1 MSEDFK
7 YLGNNPGTQNV
18 PFLDNVNV
26 QKTVTNFNYSLWGA
40 STKIYLKHVPASWSS
55 DYQNVVQFESKSARD
70 TYFKTNPPITLETE
84 FRIGHDGI
92 IRLPIPYDNLIN
104 YNYLL
109 AEYPDAPVPGYQSN
123 IARKQYFYFIKD
135 CKYISPNTT
144 EVVLDLD
151 IWTSYLD
158 EIEIAN
164 MQLERGHYPMTLSDV
179 DSYLA
184 NPLLNRIGLDT
195 MDVSFGDLCKISTD
209 HQYNLYGDVF
219 YLVAT
224 TSNPTSFTKNT
235 TTYNGSPGS
244 NKWNKGL
251 YYFSVAEANWTT
263 WVTNTANNTPAFFQ
277 TIKGILV
284 MPVTLFA
291 AGAPSFTFNGVT
303 CYAGIDSVF
312 SIDYTFTKADFGYD
326 NKYQWLTKL
335 YTSPYAIVE
344 LLDFNGNKQQIPY
357 EDLYVGKFA
366 MQLFFNIAIANPTAR
381 AVVLNIGGNGNSGEF
396 NQIGIDIPVPSMS
409 VNLSPNKKYMFET
422 EYPRAQETAAINNSY
437 NNAVTSAQTGKTI
450 GDANANLSSNI
461 TKRLNDQ
468 SKDFS
473 EKNVA
478 NSEDLLDINIAYNKQ
493 MSDANARIQEQS
505 LFLQANS
512 QQGAAL
518 MGTSSTIAANAAG
531 VVSSGAATMMQ
542 GAGIAGSVNAA
553 SAAGAGLGE
562 AVAPVGAM
570 ACIPQVAVGAAVLG
584 VANSIGQM
592 AYKESSAEA
601 GWSIYSAI
609 VKKNVEEYYFH
620 NNAYINGTNGGSYS
634 VHTADIGGLFVP
646 ELPDIDAEVTI
657 PASNGIVNTNAQNVL
672 DKTNENINYQI
683 TNSYSTA
690 ESNRGDTLSRALTNN
705 SLNYNTT
712 VGIAANNKDIAL
724 AGIQNAINQS
734 YLNDNATY
742 GSPGDHSKWTNGLMA
757 LHYHIK
763 TQSDDAIR
771 LAGDYFLRYGYAY
784 NGNCDFSTFNI
795 MKYYTFWKCQEV
807 WLSSDKVNGNVI
819 DRFKS
824 ILERGVT
831 VWSNPA
837 DMGNV
842 SIYDNTI

>member
-55 DYQNVVQFESKSARD
+55 DYQNVVQFESKSDRD
-70 TYFKTNPPITLETE
+70 AYFKTNPPITLETE

-92 IRLPIPYDNLIN
+92 IRLPIPYDNLID
-104 YNYLL
+104 YNYLV

-144 EVVLDLD
+144 QVVLELD
-151 IWTSYLD
+151 IWTTYLD

-164 MQLERGHYPMTLSDV
+164 MQLERGHYPMTLTDV

-195 MDVSFGDLCKISTD
+195 IDVNFGDLCKISID

-224 TSNPTSFTKNT
+224 TSDPTTFTKNT
-235 TTYNGSPGS
+235 TTYNGSSGS
-244 NKWNKGL
+244 NKWHKGL
-251 YYFSVAEANWTT
+251 YYFSVSEADWTT

-284 MPVTLFA
+284 MPATLFA

-303 CYAGIDSVF
+303 CYVGIDSVF
-312 SIDYTFTKADFGYD
+312 NIDYTFTKEDFGYD
-326 NKYQWLTKL
+326 SKYQWLTKL
-335 YTSPYAIVE
+335 YTSPYAVVE

-381 AVVLNIGGNGNSGEF
+381 AVVLNIGGSGNSGEF
-396 NQIGIDIPVPSMS
+396 NQIGVDIPIPSMS
-409 VNLSPNKKYMFET
+409 VNLNPNKKYMFET
-422 EYPRAQETAAINNSY
+422 EYSRIQQQNDINTSFNIAK
-437 NNAVTSAQTGKTI
+437 NNADVTSAV
-450 GDANANLSSNI
+450 
-461 TKRLNDQ
+461 TKRGNDQ
-468 SKDFS
+468 SKDFG
-473 EKNVA
+473 NR
-478 NSEDLLDINIAYNKQ
+478 DLAASASITKLSSWETFENTQLQSNF
-493 MSDANARIQEQS
+493 MMENASIQEVVDRINKE
-505 LFLQANS
+505 LAVF
-512 QQGAAL
+512 GAA
-518 MGTSSTIAANAAG
+518 M
-531 VVSSGAATMMQ
+531 GAAAPIA
-542 GAGIAGSVNAA
+542 GAGLS
-553 SAAGAGLGE
+553 SLAAGAGAGLMNPMMIAASLVTAIPGGVLSAFSAPEIYKATWNSGENLG
-562 AVAPVGAM
+562 
-570 ACIPQVAVGAAVLG
+570 
-584 VANSIGQM
+584 
-592 AYKESSAEA
+592 
-601 GWSIYSAI
+601 
-609 VKKNVEEYYFH
+609 
-620 NNAYINGTNGGSYS
+620 
-634 VHTADIGGLFVP
+634 D
-646 ELPDIDAEVTI
+646 
-657 PASNGIVNTNAQNVL
+657 
-672 DKTNENINYQI
+672 NYV
-683 TNSYSTA
+683 YSTA
-690 ESNRGDTLSRALTNN
+690 YPLENVTHMDGTNAKKTHISNKLMWDLWL
-705 SLNYNTT
+705 LNYRNSWNQNATNPPSIDDT
-712 VGIAANNKDIAL
+712 FSDDSRFGINYRNKESQNNDSYTRAETDRVAIYNNAITNANLSKSNSEAA
-724 AGIQNAINQS
+724 IQNAINQS

-742 GSPGDHSKWTNGLMA
+742 GTPGDHSKWANGLMA

-784 NGNCDFSTFNI
+784 NGNCEFTTFNI
-795 MKYYTFWKCQEV
+795 MRYYTFWKCKEV
-807 WLSSDKVNGNVI
+807 WLSSDKVNSNII

-831 VWSNPA
+831 VWRNPA

>member
-40 STKIYLKHVPASWSS
+40 STKLYLKHVPASWSS

-92 IRLPIPYDNLIN
+92 IRLPIPYDNLID
-104 YNYLL
+104 YNYLV

-164 MQLERGHYPMTLSDV
+164 MQLERGHYPMTLSNV

-209 HQYNLYGDVF
+209 HQFNLYGDVF

-224 TSNPTSFTKNT
+224 TSDPTSFTKNT
-235 TTYNGSPGS
+235 TTYNGSSGS
-244 NKWNKGL
+244 NKWHKGL
-251 YYFSVAEANWTT
+251 YYFSVSEANWTT

-312 SIDYTFTKADFGYD
+312 NIDYTFTKADFGYD

-366 MQLFFNIAIANPTAR
+366 MQLFFNIALANPTAR

-409 VNLSPNKKYMFET
+409 VNLNPNKKYMFET

-450 GDANANLSSNI
+450 GDANANLSSVI
-461 TKRLNDQ
+461 SKRANDQ
-468 SKDFS
+468 AKDFTTHDLDTGAT
-473 EKNVA
+473 VLA
-478 NSEDLLDINIAYNKQ
+478 NNIDQNKR
-493 MSDANARIQEQS
+493 MSFANM
-505 LFLQANS
+505 LT
-512 QQGAAL
+512 QQYSAWNNLNNENTSFAAKGA
-518 MGTSSTIAANAAG
+518 GTIAAMTNTVAMGALGASAGNPMAVPAIASG
-531 VVSSGAATMMQ
+531 VVNQ
-542 GAGIAGSVNAA
+542 
-553 SAAGAGLGE
+553 
-562 AVAPVGAM
+562 
-570 ACIPQVAVGAAVLG
+570 
-584 VANSIGQM
+584 
-592 AYKESSAEA
+592 
-601 GWSIYSAI
+601 
-609 VKKNVEEYYFH
+609 
-620 NNAYINGTNGGSYS
+620 SYNFL
-634 VHTADIGGLFVP
+634 TADTMF
-646 ELPDIDAEVTI
+646 DIVSQMIEVNLNQSLQVQRAI
-657 PASNGIVNTNAQNVL
+657 SGIHEDHTFTVQSV
-672 DKTNENINYQI
+672 DKTISVPLTAENGLINNKANENFATERANTEYKRDN
-683 TNSYSTA
+683 TYSTA
-690 ESNRGDTLSRALTNN
+690 ETNRTDTLSRALTNN
-705 SLNYNTT
+705 NLNYNTT
-712 VGIAANNKDIAL
+712 VGIASNNKDIAL

-742 GSPGDHSKWTNGLMA
+742 GSPGDHSKWSNGLMA

-784 NGNCDFSTFNI
+784 NGNCNFSTFNI
-795 MKYYTFWKCQEV
+795 MRYYTFWKCQEV

-819 DRFKS
+819 DRFKG

-831 VWSNPA
+831 VWRNPA

>member
-7 YLGNNPGTQNV
+7 YLGNNSGTQNV

-55 DYQNVVQFESKSARD
+55 DYQNVVQFESKSDRD
-70 TYFKTNPPITLETE
+70 AYFKTNPPITLETE

-92 IRLPIPYDNLIN
+92 IRLPIPYDNLID
-104 YNYLL
+104 YNYLV

-144 EVVLDLD
+144 EVELDLD
-151 IWTSYLD
+151 IWTTYLD

-164 MQLERGHYPMTLSDV
+164 MQLERGHYPMTLTDV

-195 MDVSFGDLCKISTD
+195 IDVNFGDLCKISID

-224 TSNPTSFTKNT
+224 TSDPTTFTKNT
-235 TTYNGSPGS
+235 TTYNGSSGS
-244 NKWNKGL
+244 NKWHKGL
-251 YYFSVAEANWTT
+251 YYFSVSEDDWTT
-263 WVTNTANNTPAFFQ
+263 WVNNTANNTPAFFQ

-284 MPVTLFA
+284 MPATLFA

-303 CYAGIDSVF
+303 CYVGIDSVF
-312 SIDYTFTKADFGYD
+312 NIDYTFTKEDFGYD

-335 YTSPYAIVE
+335 YTSPYAVVE

-381 AVVLNIGGNGNSGEF
+381 AVVLNIGGSGNSGEF
-396 NQIGIDIPVPSMS
+396 NQIGIDIPIPSMS
-409 VNLSPNKKYMFET
+409 VNLNPNKKYMFET
-422 EYPRAQETAAINNSY
+422 EYPRAQEQAAINNSY
-437 NNAVTSAQTGKTI
+437 DNSILSAQTGKTI
-450 GDANANLSSNI
+450 GDANANLSSAI
-461 TKRLNDQ
+461 SKRSNDQ
-468 SKDFS
+468 ALAFTQQDWELK
-473 EKNVA
+473 A
-478 NSEDLLDINIAYNKQ
+478 DLLDIDKRYRKFLSDYNSGIQFARVQAEIGYNWLAWKKGINNQ
-493 MSDANARIQEQS
+493 MMTAGMQGVNNMMGPNAFS
-505 LFLQANS
+505 PSNLMSMGMTMF
-512 QQGAAL
+512 AL
-518 MGTSSTIAANAAG
+518 GVGKELAEDEFIAA
-531 VVSSGAATMMQ
+531 T
-542 GAGIAGSVNAA
+542 
-553 SAAGAGLGE
+553 GLSNLIHSLE
-562 AVAPVGAM
+562 
-570 ACIPQVAVGAAVLG
+570 
-584 VANSIGQM
+584 IGQ
-592 AYKESSAEA
+592 SSQ
-601 GWSIYSAI
+601 
-609 VKKNVEEYYFH
+609 
-620 NNAYINGTNGGSYS
+620 INGTAGYSYTYTS
-634 VHTADIGGLFVP
+634 PGDEDLINKNITVEAQDGLIYDQQV
-646 ELPDIDAEVTI
+646 E
-657 PASNGIVNTNAQNVL
+657 QY
-672 DKTNENINYQI
+672 NETLTVINDQANKNYQRVE
-683 TNSYSTA
+683 TDRTA
-690 ESNRGDTLSRALTNN
+690 TLSRALTNN

-742 GSPGDHSKWTNGLMA
+742 GTPGDHSKWSNGLMA

-784 NGNCDFSTFNI
+784 NGNCNFSTFNI
-795 MKYYTFWKCQEV
+795 MRYYTFWKCQEV
-807 WLSSDKVNGNVI
+807 WISSDKVNGNVI

-831 VWSNPA
+831 VWRNPA